1 MPDKPNIQAESKQ
14 GFLRL
19 DAPPSDKSPLS
30 VWSVFRSRSLP
41 AVIYGKVIPE
51 SEIQRSKYEE
61 KFVNWLAKLREPAE
75 KAAAA
80 AAAVAEQVLSPL
92 PSKSRVTFVS
102 LRWDQIFL
110 LKRESNRRA

>member
-1 MPDKPNIQAESKQ
+1 MELLTPNIQAESKQ

-19 DAPPSDKSPLS
+19 DAPPSEKSPLS

-51 SEIQRSKYEE
+51 SEIQSSKYEE

-80 AAAVAEQVLSPL
+80 AAAAAAAVAEQVLSPL
-92 PSKSRVTFVS
+92 SSKSCVIFVC
-102 LRWDQIFL
+102 L
-110 LKRESNRRA
+110 L